1 MSHQCVHDH
10 TNVSTTTPA
19 FVFQMQCRSLEVV
32 LWDSLA
38 NNSPMF
44 LGEVVLDLNQTH
56 FSDDV
61 VWYRCALASWATRGS
76 LSTWENTETSHDSK
90 LVARLQWNERGY
102 CGRICSGVLGDWAK
116 APIWL
121 PPPPPVRDHRHATVH
136 LCCLRRPSY

>member
-1 MSHQCVHDH
+1 MSHQCVNDH

-56 FSDDV
+56 FSDDA
-61 VWYRCALASWATRGS
+61 VWYRFVLAR
-76 LSTWENTETSHDSK
+76 
-90 LVARLQWNERGY
+90 
-102 CGRICSGVLGDWAK
+102 
-116 APIWL
+116 
-121 PPPPPVRDHRHATVH
+121 
-136 LCCLRRPSY
+136 